1 MKSNLTQ
8 ARLKELL
15 TLNEATGELVWL
27 VNSGANARIGRAAG
41 WVTRKGYL
49 RVGIDGREYMAHR
62 LVWLYVHGAFPAEQ
76 TDHINGNRT
85 DNRPCNLREVSPAL
99 NSQNLRAAK
108 SNNKCGLLGVTPAGK
123 RFRAIIRKEHK
134 GKTVCIGSFATKEEA
149 HAAYVEAKRKFHA
162 ANTL

>member
-1 MKSNLTQ
+1 MQSNLTQ
-8 ARLKELL
+8 ARLKEVLA
-15 TLNEATGELVWL
+15 LNEQTGELVWL
-27 VNSGANARIGRAAG
+27 VNSGANARVGRVAG

-76 TDHINGNRT
+76 TDHINGNRK
-85 DNRPCNLREVSPAL
+85 DNRPCNLREASGAM

-108 SNNKCGLLGVTPAGK
+108 SNNKCGLLGVTAAGK
-123 RFRAIIRKEHK
+123 KFCALIRPKHK
-134 GKTVCIGSFATKEEA
+134 GKYLRIGPFATKEEA
-149 HAAYVEAKRKFHA
+149 HAAYVDAKRKFHA